1 MREQGFFAADPKA
14 ELRQVDMRQF
24 RAARIVVDTS
34 LHLGEMTVD
43 DAVTFMSTQASLTP
57 DVARSEVA
65 RYCAWPT
72 QAASYLTGALEIAR
86 MRDDWLG
93 DGRGTL
99 RDFHDTIAG
108 LGGLPIGLAEQALR
122 SSG

>member
-1 MREQGFFAADPKA
+1 
-14 ELRQVDMRQF
+14 
-24 RAARIVVDTS
+24 
-34 LHLGEMTVD
+34 MTVD

-86 MRDDWLG
+86 MRDEWLG